1 MKKTKKTSK
10 KTKAKTPAK
19 AVKKLVKE
27 TQEQSAA
34 KTTKIPLKQ
43 LDPDTI
49 TEHELR
55 TNYAEEIEEHGDWI
69 WREKDRGGPTYSRE
83 SCIEQAVKEIMEGL
97 YYEDPPM
104 AELPNHDA
112 LVKELN
118 RMLDSVL
125 SFANSYKEDLTKYGL
140 KSFDAIHDLGISISL
155 VEMWAKSLKRKHD
168 EIQKSVQS

>member
-69 WREKDRGGPTYSRE
+69 WREQDRGGPTYSRE

-118 RMLDSVL
+118 RRSQVC
-125 SFANSYKEDLTKYGL
+125 YL
-140 KSFDAIHDLGISISL
+140 K
-155 VEMWAKSLKRKHD
+155 
-168 EIQKSVQS
+168 